1 MKKPITLVSAALVAA
16 VCSLS
21 VHADKV
27 YYVEPDGNNPEGM
40 TVDAVYTKIGTAIN
54 NVTADEPVTI
64 YLKPGHVFS
73 ENNMN
78 TNTNR
83 IDLTII
89 GDTDETGTRVT
100 FKPDGEIFE
109 ELVYDYE
116 TLHTRLRGQA
126 FLNGRCALLCRK
138 FRCHFRVGNR

>member
-1 MKKPITLVSAALVAA
+1 
-16 VCSLS
+16 
-21 VHADKV
+21 
-27 YYVEPDGNNPEGM
+27 M

-89 GDTDETGTRVT
+89 GENTTINANAAQTYIAHRG
-100 FKPDGEIFE
+100 KPGW
-109 ELVYDYE
+109 
-116 TLHTRLRGQA
+116 
-126 FLNGRCALLCRK
+126 C
-138 FRCHFRVGNR
+138 

>member
-100 FKPDGEIFE
+100 FNRGSPVGVERHHFHRGE
-109 ELVYDYE
+109 ELFE
-116 TLHTRLRGQA
+116 H
-126 FLNGRCALLCRK
+126 GRCALLCRK

>member
-89 GDTDETGTRVT
+89 GENTTINANAGN
-100 FKPDGEIFE
+100 
-109 ELVYDYE
+109 VY
-116 TLHTRLRGQA
+116 
-126 FLNGRCALLCRK
+126 CAPRQPGWC
-138 FRCHFRVGNR
+138 